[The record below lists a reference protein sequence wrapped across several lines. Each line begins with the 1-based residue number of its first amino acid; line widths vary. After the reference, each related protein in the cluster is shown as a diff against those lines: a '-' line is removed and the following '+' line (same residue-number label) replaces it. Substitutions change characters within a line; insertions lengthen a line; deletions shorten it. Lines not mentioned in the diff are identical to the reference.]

1 MTKHTAEPW
10 DLMPHGIIYGGP
22 VQQYANGSTKSQ
34 IAMTTGA
41 DFMAPGE
48 QQANARRIVACVNIC
63 AGISTDDLEQHSDV
77 VSAQLSTEIALDT
90 QREDLVAALE
100 HLVNVTTPD
109 ANGQIGAEDEH
120 LASLDHARAL
130 IRLHRA

>member
-41 DFMAPGE
+41 DFMAQGE
-48 QQANARRIVACVNIC
+48 QHANARRIVACVNAC
-63 AGISTDDLEQHSDV
+63 AGIDTGGLEQLPKTSEPIVTRIQRLTIQRDDLLAAAREALAVIDRIKPAGNGSGTQV
-77 VSAQLSTEIALDT
+77 RLAEAIEKAST
-90 QREDLVAALE
+90 
-100 HLVNVTTPD
+100 
-109 ANGQIGAEDEH
+109 
-120 LASLDHARAL
+120 
-130 IRLHRA
+130 